1 MNACC
6 GHVTGLRPKRR
17 LFSTRKSRSRSRRRL
32 HFSLV
37 ATNISRQSG
46 VKKKNWKLKCRETRN
61 SSSQYGVNRNRSTLP
76 FSFFSCTRVTLL
88 ALLSLLTLL
97 HNTCKPKPKRSGVS
111 FLFFLYFTY
120 FNHTTTLVNRNRSA
134 LPLLSSPPLFYLLE
148 PHKTGKPQ
156 PKRSAVSFRIGN
168 EKVGMPMLANTLCLV
183 LLAN

>member
-1 MNACC
+1 
-6 GHVTGLRPKRR
+6 VEESERLRNVSDER
-17 LFSTRKSRSRSRRRL
+17 LLRARDRPPPEKASFQHEEEQEQEQEAPPLLSRGNKHL
-32 HFSLV
+32 Q
-37 ATNISRQSG
+37 TIWG
-46 VKKKNWKLKCRETRN
+46 KKKNWKLKCRETRN

-148 PHKTGKPQ
+148 PHKTGKPNQ
-156 PKRSAVSFRIGN
+156 SALPF
-168 EKVGMPMLANTLCLV
+168 LYFLFLF
-183 LLAN
+183 LLT